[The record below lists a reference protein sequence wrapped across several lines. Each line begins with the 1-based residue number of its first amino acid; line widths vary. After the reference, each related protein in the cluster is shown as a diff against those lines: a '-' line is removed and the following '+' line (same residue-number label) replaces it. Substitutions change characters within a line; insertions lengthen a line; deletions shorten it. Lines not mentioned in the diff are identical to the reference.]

1 MNALKNPK
9 KKVAGKM
16 KPAKAAKAGK
26 APKPVKEATRR
37 QKRLE
42 RLSNANKVT
51 FSLEPEVRSLIASEA
66 RKAGLDEGH
75 YLQRAIETYLLD
87 TAEPGDALA
96 ERLRAKR
103 AVIERTVALAKQLDE
118 DGSFDEHFILTVMKT
133 AIRDEEFAALYAAAV
148 GATANDADAPEKAKM
163 PLNQQLGRMI
173 KRAVGAKSK
182 KNEAGRIARAQ
193 VTGEAISTYTLL
205 EKSA

>member
-1 MNALKNPK
+1 MDAPKNPK
-9 KKVAGKM
+9 KKAAGKM
-16 KPAKAAKAGK
+16 KPVKAAKPA
-26 APKPVKEATRR
+26 KEATRR

-42 RLSNANKVT
+42 KLSNANKVT

-66 RKAGLDEGH
+66 KKAGLDEGH
-75 YLQRAIETYLLD
+75 YLQRAIESHLLE

-103 AVIERTVALAKQLDE
+103 AVIEKTVALAKQLDAE
-118 DGSFDEHFILTVMKT
+118 GSFDEHFILTVMKT
-133 AIRDEEFAALYAAAV
+133 AIRDQEFAALYAAAV
-148 GATANDADAPEKAKM
+148 GATANDAEAPEKAKM

-182 KNEAGRIARAQ
+182 KNETGRIARAQ

>member
-1 MNALKNPK
+1 MDAPKNPK
-9 KKVAGKM
+9 KKAAGKM
-16 KPAKAAKAGK
+16 KPVKAAKPA
-26 APKPVKEATRR
+26 KEATRR

-42 RLSNANKVT
+42 KLSNANKVT

-66 RKAGLDEGH
+66 KKAGLDEGH
-75 YLQRAIETYLLD
+75 YLQRAIESHLLE

-103 AVIERTVALAKQLDE
+103 AVIEKTVALAKQLDAE
-118 DGSFDEHFILTVMKT
+118 GGFDEHFILTVMKT
-133 AIRDEEFAALYAAAV
+133 AIRDAEFAALYAAAV
-148 GATANDADAPEKAKM
+148 GATANDSDAPEKAKM

-182 KNEAGRIARAQ
+182 KNETGRIARAQ

>member
-1 MNALKNPK
+1 MNAPKNPK
-9 KKVAGKM
+9 KKAAGKM
-16 KPAKAAKAGK
+16 KPVKLAKAAKVA
-26 APKPVKEATRR
+26 KPVKEATRR

-42 RLSNANKVT
+42 KLSNANKVT

-66 RKAGLDEGH
+66 KKAGLDEGH
-75 YLQRAIETYLLD
+75 YLQRAIEAYLLE

-103 AVIERTVALAKQLDE
+103 AVIEKTVALAKQLD
-118 DGSFDEHFILTVMKT
+118 DAGSFDEHFILTVMKA

-148 GATANDADAPEKAKM
+148 GATANEADAPEKAKM

-182 KNEAGRIARAQ
+182 KNETGRIARAQ
-193 VTGEAISTYTLL
+193 VSGEAISTYTLL